1 MDVVKGE
8 SVWWTKSLRPLDTR
22 PLRVFI
28 IKSIRSLIICIST
41 TMWGG
46 AMPTVDGRLTSGHS
60 GLLGALLPFGPS
72 WYLLS
77 VLVPSWSS
85 SWVLCLAFLKHSCS
99 SRLWFCLV
107 RRSTTAVRVW
117 TYLSRVV
124 GCDSSP
130 WTLFVVAIERVST
143 MQLYVRESI
152 VWLIF
157 SSHRW
162 RKLMKLKKSP
172 VSHTVLTRLKQYL
185 HNKKRRLA
193 KSTGVVPAKYP
204 LKVKL
209 ELLTTLEYQ
218 SWGELCVPI
227 F

>member
-46 AMPTVDGRLTSGHS
+46 AMSTVDGRLTSGHS
-60 GLLGALLPFGPS
+60 SLLEALLPFGPS

-85 SWVLCLAFLKHSCS
+85 SWVLCPVFLKCSCF

-162 RKLMKLKKSP
+162 RKLMKPKKSP
-172 VSHTVLTRLKQYL
+172 VSHTVLTCLKQYL

-193 KSTGVVPAKYP
+193 KSTDVVNYAY
-204 LKVKL
+204 LFSEGLWAFIV
-209 ELLTTLEYQ
+209 
-218 SWGELCVPI
+218 V
-227 F
+227 

>member
-1 MDVVKGE
+1 M
-8 SVWWTKSLRPLDTR
+8 
-22 PLRVFI
+22 F
-28 IKSIRSLIICIST
+28 
-41 TMWGG
+41 
-46 AMPTVDGRLTSGHS
+46 AVDGRLTSSCS

-143 MQLYVRESI
+143 MQLYVWEVI
-152 VWLIF
+152 VCLIF
-157 SSHRW
+157 SSH
-162 RKLMKLKKSP
+162 KKNHQWATQSSYARNNTCTIKREDLTESADV
-172 VSHTVLTRLKQYL
+172 VS
-185 HNKKRRLA
+185 
-193 KSTGVVPAKYP
+193 AKYP
-204 LKVKL
+204 PKVKL
-209 ELLTTLEYQ
+209 ELFTTLGCRVGMNYAYLFSEGL
-218 SWGELCVPI
+218 WVFI
-227 F
+227 VV